1 MGCLLEAEAC
11 RHVTVLTRNI
21 VQKWVE
27 KEDDASE
34 CGTCRLSVA
43 LRVFSSLLAFISL
56 FRDTSSFPQ
65 LANAVLATLTAC
77 CTELTDNREAFL
89 LSLLRTSD
97 LAPALPSLAA
107 TLHSCIHYDAPS
119 YLHAIA
125 MNCLAS
131 GDDSVLQKALERDA
145 DDAVFVME
153 LLKEEKVRQNPVV
166 VQKLST
172 LVNQA
177 L

>member
-1 MGCLLEAEAC
+1 MGGLLEAEAC
-11 RHVTVLTRNI
+11 RHVTVLTRNV

-34 CGTCRLSVA
+34 CRRCRLPKA
-43 LRVFSSLLAFISL
+43 LRVFSCLLAFISL

-65 LANAVLATLTAC
+65 LAAAVLTTLTAC
-77 CTELTDNREAFL
+77 CAELTDNREAFL

-97 LAPALPSLAA
+97 LAPALPSLPA
-107 TLHSCIHYDAPS
+107 TLYPCIHYDTPN

-153 LLKEEKVRQNPVV
+153 LLKEEKVRQNRVV
-166 VQKLST
+166 TQKLPA